1 MRSCLKKGKKK
12 KKKKGKNRKV
22 KKKIQINKN
31 LETQSL
37 HMHDHSHACRKPSLF
52 QSKVSWCSVCWQHR
66 IIWVSIHAFC
76 VAFNSF
82 IIFSLFEVFIALKE
96 KRIKQNGLS
105 PRALP
110 EEWKQSASLSRTA
123 PAHRN
128 VTKKRQKQAWIQE
141 KGSLSTPLRIQGL
154 RKKTPILWTLL
165 PGCF

>member
-1 MRSCLKKGKKK
+1 
-12 KKKKGKNRKV
+12 
-22 KKKIQINKN
+22 
-31 LETQSL
+31 
-37 HMHDHSHACRKPSLF
+37 MHDHSHACRKPSLF

-154 RKKTPILWTLL
+154 RKKLQYFGLCSQAASVWGDQGTPLSVLKLHKSPDLL
-165 PGCF
+165 VRETTDFRVGL